1 VQDKTPV
8 NIAQMPAFYLAGIS
22 VLTSNLNGQSAQD
35 IGNLWAT
42 FFTQHLAAQIRGKLT
57 DELICAYTDYASD
70 MNGPY
75 TAVLGYQVDPGE
87 EQAADIIVVQVKACT
102 AVMFE
107 SANTEPATVLETWNK
122 IWTSGLHRAY
132 HTDCDLYTAD
142 GRVKTFVSINP

>member
-22 VLTSNLNGQSAQD
+22 VRTSNLNGQSAQD

-75 TAVLGYQVDPGE
+75 TAMLGYRVNQE
-87 EQAADIIVVQVKACT
+87 EQPTGITVVPVKACT
-102 AVMFE
+102 AAVYI
-107 SANTEPATVLETWNK
+107 SDNAEPATVLATWNK
-122 IWTSGLHRAY
+122 IWTSNIHRAY
-132 HTDCDLYTAD
+132 TTDYDLYTAD
-142 GRVKTFVSINP
+142 GSVQTFVAIVP